1 MEVQQ
6 GNPHRVVIIG
16 GGFGGL
22 HAAMELDDPAF
33 QVALIDRRNF
43 HLFQPLLYQVAAGAL
58 SPADIASPL
67 REILKRQ
74 RNVQVLLA
82 EAVDFDPG
90 RRAVILSDG
99 EVAYDS
105 LLVASGMQNHYFGH
119 DDWRP
124 FAPGL
129 KGIEDATE
137 IRRRILFAFE
147 AAEREPD
154 PAKRAPWL
162 TFTVVGGGPTGVELA
177 GALAELARDTLRK
190 DFRAIDP
197 AESRILL
204 LEGGDRILRAFSP
217 RLSIQAMKA
226 LARLGVEVRPDMKV
240 TRLRAGE
247 IECASGGKAEIIW
260 SRTIL
265 WAAGIK
271 ASPLG
276 EALARRTGAAADPQ
290 GRVQVTPWL
299 YLQGHPEIFVIGDL
313 AHCAGAD
320 GKPLQGLAPVAVQQ
334 GQYAARLLKARL
346 EGWTPAPFAYRDWGN
361 LATIGR
367 AAAVAA
373 IGKLEFSGFFAWL
386 VWLFVHLV
394 QLIGFE
400 NRLLVLIQWAW
411 NYFTWNRSA
420 RLITGEA
427 LSRKEKGD

>member
-1 MEVQQ
+1 METQR
-6 GNPHRVVIIG
+6 GFPHRVVIIG

-22 HAAMELDDPAF
+22 YAAKELADTAF
-33 QVALIDRRNF
+33 QVTLIDRRNF
-43 HLFQPLLYQVAAGAL
+43 HLFQPLLYQVATGAL

-82 EAVDFDPG
+82 EAVDFEPG
-90 RRAVILSDG
+90 RRAVILGDG
-99 EVAYDS
+99 EISYDS
-105 LLVASGMQNHYFGH
+105 LIVAAGMQNHYFGH

-124 FAPGL
+124 FAPAL
-129 KGIEDATE
+129 KGVEDATE
-137 IRRRILFAFE
+137 IRRRLLFAFE
-147 AAEREPD
+147 AAEREAD

-197 AESRILL
+197 AESRIIL
-204 LEGGDRILRAFSP
+204 LEGGDRILQAFSP
-217 RLSIQAMKA
+217 CLSRQAEKA
-226 LARLGVEVRPDMKV
+226 LARLGVGVRPDVKV
-240 TRLRAGE
+240 TRL
-247 IECASGGKAEIIW
+247 SGGEVECISAGTAESIR
-260 SRTIL
+260 SKTIL
-265 WAAGIK
+265 WAAGVK

-290 GRVQVTPWL
+290 GRVLVTPWL
-299 YLQGHPEIFVIGDL
+299 HLRSHPEIFVIGDL

-320 GKPLQGLAPVAVQQ
+320 GRPLPGLAPVAIQQ

-367 AAAVAA
+367 AAAVAE

-386 VWLFVHLV
+386 LWLFVHLV

-420 RLITGEA
+420 RLITGEVP
-427 LSRKEKGD
+427 SRREKGD